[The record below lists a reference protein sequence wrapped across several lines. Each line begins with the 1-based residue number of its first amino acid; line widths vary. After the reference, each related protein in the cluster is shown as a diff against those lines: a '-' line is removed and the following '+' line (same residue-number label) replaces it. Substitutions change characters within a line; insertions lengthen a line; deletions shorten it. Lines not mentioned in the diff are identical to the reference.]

1 MSFLTRLSR
10 LSPGVLAAV
19 STPTGAIGG
28 SAPAALKVP
37 KKPMARAPYIS
48 SANTGTGRPLPRV
61 DRRLINTDI
70 TTFRTG
76 RDTSTVIRNFA
87 IATPDLSASVD
98 AYIRTAVTSNYTAV
112 AKNVDG
118 TFNLEATTALQTLLV
133 RFDVL
138 NNYDEGFSN
147 TPSIRAVAEALA
159 KEARYGGAMALELVL
174 DKSRQPTRLQPVAIS
189 TVDFTLEK
197 DGLAPMQKIDNEEVS
212 LDIPNFFY
220 RSIDQDLLTPYAS
233 SPMEAALQPVLF
245 MQEFLNDLRRV
256 VKQAL
261 YPRLKVT
268 LNTTELL
275 AQMPPEYRD
284 TPEQTEAYLQ
294 NIVESVAD
302 MVNGLDPEDAL
313 VLMDNLDVTYLSRGN
328 VSLDTE
334 MESLKSI
341 IDGKIATGV
350 KTLPSIL
357 GQGSSSS
364 NIASTETLLFMK
376 SAEGLQFALNDLF
389 SQALTL
395 AVRLYGY
402 DVYVEFAF
410 ARIDLRPESELE
422 AFRVMKQSRI
432 LELLSYGMYS
442 DEQANL
448 ELTGRLPDAGA
459 PKLSGTLFKS
469 GGTDVPNNAYSG
481 TSQGTL
487 NQNLNS
493 DAPKNG
499 KSQNGGKAGNR

>member
-1 MSFLTRLSR
+1 MSARKREVMIRQFEE
-10 LSPGVLAAV
+10 
-19 STPTGAIGG
+19 
-28 SAPAALKVP
+28 PA
-37 KKPMARAPYIS
+37 
-48 SANTGTGRPLPRV
+48 LP
-61 DRRLINTDI
+61 
-70 TTFRTG
+70 
-76 RDTSTVIRNFA
+76 
-87 IATPDLSASVD
+87 
-98 AYIRTAVTSNYTAV
+98 
-112 AKNVDG
+112 
-118 TFNLEATTALQTLLV
+118 
-133 RFDVL
+133 
-138 NNYDEGFSN
+138 
-147 TPSIRAVAEALA
+147 
-159 KEARYGGAMALELVL
+159 
-174 DKSRQPTRLQPVAIS
+174 
-189 TVDFTLEK
+189 
-197 DGLAPMQKIDNEEVS
+197 
-212 LDIPNFFY
+212 
-220 RSIDQDLLTPYAS
+220 
-233 SPMEAALQPVLF
+233 
-245 MQEFLNDLRRV
+245 
-256 VKQAL
+256 
-261 YPRLKVT
+261 
-268 LNTTELL
+268 
-275 AQMPPEYRD
+275 
-284 TPEQTEAYLQ
+284 
-294 NIVESVAD
+294 
-302 MVNGLDPEDAL
+302 DAL

-350 KTLPSIL
+350 KTLPLIL